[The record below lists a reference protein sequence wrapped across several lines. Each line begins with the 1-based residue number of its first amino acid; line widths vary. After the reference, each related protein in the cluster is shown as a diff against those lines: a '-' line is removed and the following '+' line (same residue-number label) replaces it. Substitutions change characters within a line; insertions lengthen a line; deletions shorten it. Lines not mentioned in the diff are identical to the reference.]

1 MPAAIVS
8 IVFLEN
14 DVLLFLFAPS
24 PTVAVRMPSLAA
36 VLLFSVAVFGRISTR
51 LPVVFVDFVAYR

>member
-8 IVFLEN
+8 IVLFEN
-14 DVLLFLFAPS
+14 HALFLFAPS

-36 VLLFSVAVFGRISTR
+36 VLPLAVAVFGRIPTR
-51 LPVVFVDFVAYR
+51 FPIVFVVFVAYR